1 MSNVARRMRVVSL
14 IGLGVAGSAGLFSAQ
29 AQECRPLGNTAVVTY
44 QASAQEVV
52 VTSFEDTVF
61 GRFYGQRLT
70 VDLSVADIVL
80 RRGVWWV
87 NAQPMDLSPVGD
99 VFYQVWDY
107 DHLAGGDSHFKDGAR
122 EHGWRYSD
130 LGHSWDWTPMR
141 YISYAGD
148 AGMQVVTKEGR
159 ALHDTGFMTD
169 KQTYDNAYV
178 NMISGRGVWGFV
190 WDGQFADD
198 FVVREREARI
208 GTVVADFLTILGNPP
223 ADGVWVQFYGNLC
236 PTPILDPPVPGRAGE
251 VNEWHITDLR
261 PADVVHFVY
270 GLAPGE
276 FPIPGCGSIALNIA
290 NPVYM
295 GSATA
300 DTEGNAVFA
309 RFVPVDARSRTILM
323 QALQRTT
330 CLTSN
335 VVEHTFE

>member
-1 MSNVARRMRVVSL
+1 MSNVARQIGVVTL
-14 IGLGVAGSAGLFSAQ
+14 IGFGVAGFAGLVRAQ
-29 AQECRPLGNTAVVTY
+29 TQECRPLGNSAVVAY
-44 QASAQEVV
+44 QASAREVV
-52 VTSFEDTVF
+52 VVTFPDPVY
-61 GRFYGQRLT
+61 GLIGQRLS
-70 VDLSVADIVL
+70 VDISASDIVL
-80 RRGVWWV
+80 PRGVWWV
-87 NAQPMDLSPVGD
+87 NVQPMDLSPSGD
-99 VFYQVWDY
+99 AFYQVWDY
-107 DHLAGGDSHFKDGAR
+107 ETRLGGDVHVKDGAL
-122 EHGWRYSD
+122 EHKWRYTDRGSQ
-130 LGHSWDWTPMR
+130 WDWYSIRFEGP
-141 YISYAGD
+141 GD
-148 AGMQVVTKEGR
+148 AAIKVGTTEGR
-159 ALHDTGFMTD
+159 VIHDTLFITD
-169 KQTYDNAYV
+169 NRDYDNAV
-178 NMISGRGVWGFV
+178 WNMISGRGVFGGLYDV
-190 WDGQFADD
+190 QAADD

-276 FPIPGCGSIALNIA
+276 FRIPGCGSIGVNIA

-300 DTEGNAVFA
+300 DVEGNAVFA
-309 RFVPVDARSRTILM
+309 RFVPVDARGRTILM

>member
-1 MSNVARRMRVVSL
+1 MSSPVLRSSREILVGAALVA
-14 IGLGVAGSAGLFSAQ
+14 IATSATAQ
-29 AQECRPLGNTAVVTY
+29 TQECIPLGTGPVAEFE
-44 QASAQEVV
+44 ASAKEVSATPFV
-52 VTSFEDTVF
+52 DSVF
-61 GRFYGQRLT
+61 GRQGVRLS
-70 VDLSVADIVL
+70 VDLSESGIVL
-80 RRGVWWV
+80 PRGVWWV
-87 NAQPMDLSPVGD
+87 NAQPMDLGPTGD
-99 VFYQVWDY
+99 EFRQVWDY
-107 DHLAGGDSHFKDGAR
+107 DVLIGGDSHWKDGAY
-122 EHGWRYSD
+122 EHQWRFTDRGS
-130 LGHSWDWTPMR
+130 HWNWSPMR
-141 YISYAGD
+141 NVTYPGD
-148 AGMQVVTKEGR
+148 AGMKVVTFDGR
-159 ALHDTGFMTD
+159 VIHDTLFMAER
-169 KQTYDNAYV
+169 QTYDNAFT
-178 NMISGRGVWGFV
+178 NMISGRGVWGFISDV
-190 WDGQFADD
+190 QFADD

-236 PTPILDPPVPGRAGE
+236 PTPILDPPLPGRAGE
-251 VNEWHITDLR
+251 VNEWNVTGLR

-276 FPIPGCGSIALNIA
+276 FPIPGCGSIGVNIA

-309 RFVPVDARSRTILM
+309 RFVPVDARGRTILM

>member
-1 MSNVARRMRVVSL
+1 MSRIPSWSTTGFFIGAAYSAIVVPAIAQIEECGAGPGPVADYM
-14 IGLGVAGSAGLFSAQ
+14 
-29 AQECRPLGNTAVVTY
+29 
-44 QASAQEVV
+44 ASAKEVV
-52 VTSFEDTVF
+52 ATPFIDPVY
-61 GRFYGQRLT
+61 GLIGQRLM
-70 VDLSVADIVL
+70 VDISASGIALP
-80 RRGVWWV
+80 RGVWWV
-87 NAQPMDLSPVGD
+87 NAQPMDLSLFGD

-107 DHLAGGDSHFKDGAR
+107 DYRHAGDAHWKDGAL
-122 EHGWRYSD
+122 EHRWRYSD
-130 LGHSWDWTPMR
+130 LGNAWDWRSVR
-141 YISYAGD
+141 YIGPGD
-148 AGMQVVTKEGR
+148 AGMKIVAAEGR
-159 ALHDTGFMTD
+159 VIHDTLFMTD
-169 KQTYDNAYV
+169 EQTYDNAYV
-178 NMISGRGVWGFV
+178 NMISGRGVWGIV

-251 VNEWHITDLR
+251 VNEWRITGLR
-261 PADVVHFVY
+261 PADIVHFVY

-276 FPIPGCGSIALNIA
+276 FPIPGCGSIGVNIA
-290 NPVYM
+290 GPVYM

-309 RFVPVDARSRTILM
+309 RFVPEAARGRTILF

-335 VVEHTFE
+335 VIEHLFE

>member
-1 MSNVARRMRVVSL
+1 M
-14 IGLGVAGSAGLFSAQ
+14 
-29 AQECRPLGNTAVVTY
+29 VTY
-44 QASAQEVV
+44 QASANEVSCSHFV
-52 VTSFEDTVF
+52 DSVY
-61 GRFYGQRLT
+61 GLIGQRLT
-70 VDLSVADIVL
+70 VDVSASDIVL
-80 RRGVWWV
+80 PRGVWWV
-87 NAQPMDLSPVGD
+87 NAQPMDLGPLGD

-107 DHLAGGDSHFKDGAR
+107 DILGGGDSHMKHGAY
-122 EHGWRYSD
+122 EHHWRYTDRGSV
-130 LGHSWDWTPMR
+130 WDWLSMR
-141 YISYAGD
+141 NHGFSPGD
-148 AGMQVVTKEGR
+148 SGMRVVTTDSR
-159 ALHDTGFMTD
+159 VIHDALFMAD
-169 KQTYDNAYV
+169 KQTYDNAYT
-178 NMISGRGVWGFV
+178 NMISGRGVWGNI

-251 VNEWHITDLR
+251 VNEWSVTGLR

-270 GLAPGE
+270 GLTPGE

-309 RFVPVDARSRTILM
+309 RFVPVDARGRTILM